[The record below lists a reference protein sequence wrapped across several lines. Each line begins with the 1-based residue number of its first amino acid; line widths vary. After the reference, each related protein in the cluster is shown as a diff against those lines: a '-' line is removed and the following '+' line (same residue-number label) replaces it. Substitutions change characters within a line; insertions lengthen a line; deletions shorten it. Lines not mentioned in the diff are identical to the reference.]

1 MARRTSGIWRR
12 DEWVRPY
19 LRRYGKALALAIFL
33 GVAASAFAC
42 GLMFTSG
49 YMISLAAAVP
59 LTVLALH
66 VPSLIVRIFGIG
78 KPLLSYAEKL
88 VSHDWV
94 LRMTSEMRRK
104 LFLVLDRRA
113 AAEGGS
119 PTALGSVLALLTDD
133 IGHVQNLIM
142 RSVLPLVSSWVLAMV
157 VVIMCGVL
165 SWQLAGIMFATLVL
179 LAVAAPLYSA
189 AANAARAAAAKQ
201 AQARAYE
208 GLADDVLGITDW
220 VLSGRRDD
228 YLHRLDAALAAR
240 RHARRATSSFERRMS
255 MTCQAVFCLC
265 VVAVLIWASVVF
277 CAVPDPQAA
286 GAGGASAAFSA
297 IAAAGSDNAPA
308 FPPNWIA
315 AFILC
320 LFPLMEALA
329 PLPNAAISFT
339 EQRDALER
347 LNRTSAAAGPPAT
360 TPAARA
366 TIAPTA
372 QPTTTPTT
380 QIATDPATQ
389 IAAAPAAQPAT
400 IPAAQAPSLA
410 MRPSTPTA
418 IEANAHTASD
428 PIATKVK
435 NARCVTDFAAE
446 TAQTGAEGPVSHQ
459 KRHTSCDFCSNLSQ
473 NARFLLS
480 ERPSERPDVQI
491 KHVSFAYPGGEEVI
505 NDLTLSILFGQTVAI
520 TGRSGAGK
528 TTLVKLIQGALTP
541 TRGTITI
548 AESSECAA
556 DRPHSTRIV
565 TAADK
570 ISGVVHELVGAPN
583 EASPEPAISPDSRW
597 QLVGVLHQQ
606 PKLFALTLRE
616 NLTIGAPDA
625 TDADLLRALD
635 AVGLHER
642 FERLP
647 HGLDS
652 LVQEGAFNF
661 SGGEAHRIALARIL
675 LAEQPIVILDEPF
688 AALDPATERAALE
701 ATLRALDGRTI
712 IAVTH
717 NPTTATAFDRIISL
731 D

>member
-1 MARRTSGIWRR
+1 MAQHTSGIWRR

-33 GVAASAFAC
+33 GVMASAFAC

-88 VSHDWV
+88 TSHDWV

-113 AAEGGS
+113 AAAGGS

-142 RSVLPLVSSWVLAMV
+142 RSVLPLVSSWVLALV
-157 VVIMCGVL
+157 VVAACGAL
-165 SWQLAGIMFATLVL
+165 SWQLMGIMLAALVL
-179 LAVAAPLYSA
+179 LAVVAPLYSA
-189 AANAARAAAAKQ
+189 AANAARTAAAKQ
-201 AQARAYE
+201 AQAQAYE

-228 YLHRLDAALAAR
+228 YLHRLDAALDAR
-240 RHARRATSSFERRMS
+240 RRARRAVSSFERRMGLA
-255 MTCQAVFCLC
+255 CQTVFCAC
-265 VVAVLIWASVVF
+265 VVAVLVWASAAF
-277 CAVPDPQAA
+277 CIDSQIA
-286 GAGGASAAFSA
+286 GAGGATAALDA
-297 IAAAGSDNAPA
+297 IAASGSDNAPA
-308 FPPNWIA
+308 YPPNWIA

-329 PLPNAAISFT
+329 PLPSAAIGCT

-347 LNRTSAAAGPPAT
+347 LNRAS
-360 TPAARA
+360 
-366 TIAPTA
+366 
-372 QPTTTPTT
+372 
-380 QIATDPATQ
+380 
-389 IAAAPAAQPAT
+389 AAPATPAENGLD
-400 IPAAQAPSLA
+400 SN
-410 MRPSTPTA
+410 
-418 IEANAHTASD
+418 EAR
-428 PIATKVK
+428 
-435 NARCVTDFAAE
+435 NARCVTDFAGK
-446 TAQTGAEGPVSHQ
+446 TARSCANEPISPR
-459 KRHTSCDFCSNLSQ
+459 KRHTPCDLCSDPSQ
-473 NARFLLS
+473 NARSLLS
-480 ERPSERPDVQI
+480 KRPEVRLEHI
-491 KHVSFAYPGGEEVI
+491 SFAYPGGEEVI
-505 NDLTLSILFGQTVAI
+505 SDLTLSIPFGQTIAI

-541 TRGTITI
+541 TRGTIAIGPSAHPIDHARSDRI
-548 AESSECAA
+548 A
-556 DRPHSTRIV
+556 
-565 TAADK
+565 TAADEMTDCA
-570 ISGVVHELVGAPN
+570 HERM
-583 EASPEPAISPDSRW
+583 ISPTGTPLAPAFRTDGRW

-606 PKLFALTLRE
+606 PKLFAMTLRE
-616 NLTIGAPDA
+616 NLTIGAPNA

-635 AVGLHER
+635 AVGLRER
-642 FERLP
+642 FDRLP
-647 HGLDS
+647 QGLDS
-652 LVQEGAFNF
+652 PVQEGAFNF

-688 AALDPATERAALE
+688 AALDPATERATLE
-701 ATLRALDGRTI
+701 ATLRALSGRTI

-717 NPTTATAFDRIISL
+717 NPATATAFDRIISL